1 MQSRAGLCYPLRN
14 AINRRTPKALSHG
27 LGFQEGHGI
36 DLKGAGAG
44 MSTDNISL
52 EFLAKQAKL
61 QMDEMRLVR
70 KDLGDMM
77 RLLNATYDLTRRV
90 ERRETELRDDI
101 ELMVKMELGGSLA
114 NIQTAIESSLSRIE
128 DSVRTVEKRVET
140 LENKI

>member
-1 MQSRAGLCYPLRN
+1 
-14 AINRRTPKALSHG
+14 
-27 LGFQEGHGI
+27 
-36 DLKGAGAG
+36 

>member
-1 MQSRAGLCYPLRN
+1 
-14 AINRRTPKALSHG
+14 
-27 LGFQEGHGI
+27 
-36 DLKGAGAG
+36 

-52 EFLAKQAKL
+52 EFLAKQSKL
-61 QMDEMRLVR
+61 QIDEMRLMR

-140 LENKI
+140 LETKI

>member
-1 MQSRAGLCYPLRN
+1 
-14 AINRRTPKALSHG
+14 
-27 LGFQEGHGI
+27 
-36 DLKGAGAG
+36 

-52 EFLAKQAKL
+52 EFLAKQSKL
-61 QMDEMRLVR
+61 QMDEMRLMR

-140 LENKI
+140 LETKI